1 MTAGSTSG
9 PGGHAQTELTY
20 KQAILVQGVLPV
32 LIVSVVLPLGL
43 VALFLATAS
52 ASLRLAVSHGELLLA
67 GGNSSF
73 AGCIVLIAA
82 RPDRPITA
90 AIVCTFA
97 LIVLVLPSYG
107 LWAYVTVD
115 TLTGRMYA
123 TAIAGLAGA
132 AWAVAGIVVSMT
144 MVRYAYQPIKS

>member
-1 MTAGSTSG
+1 MTPTAH
-9 PGGHAQTELTY
+9 PGMPAQTGLTY
-20 KQAILVQGVLPV
+20 KQAILLQGVLPV
-32 LIVSVVLPLGL
+32 LIVAVLLPVGL

-67 GGNSSF
+67 GGNASF

-97 LIVLVLPSYG
+97 LILLVLPSYG

-115 TLTGRMYA
+115 TLTGRAYA
-123 TAIAGLAGA
+123 TAVAELAGA
-132 AWAVAGIVVSMT
+132 AWAVAGIVVSMA
-144 MVRYAYQPIKS
+144 MVRYAYQPIKR